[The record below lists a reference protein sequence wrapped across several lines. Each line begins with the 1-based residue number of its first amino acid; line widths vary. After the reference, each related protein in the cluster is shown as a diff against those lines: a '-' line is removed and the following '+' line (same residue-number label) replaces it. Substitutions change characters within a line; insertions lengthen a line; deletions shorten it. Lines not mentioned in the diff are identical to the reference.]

1 MNNGIILLVILAV
14 YFTVLLLIGRFSGG
28 KSDDNENFFLAGKS
42 SPWWLVAIGM
52 VRYVYFGGNV
62 YFGSR
67 YAVDDRYDLYA
78 DGFGICRG
86 IYRDRQDSVASLL
99 SPRTHIDIYISR
111 TSFRNLFL

>member
-1 MNNGIILLVILAV
+1 MVV
-14 YFTVLLLIGRFSGG
+14 GG
-28 KSDDNENFFLAGKS
+28 YRYG
-42 SPWWLVAIGM
+42 
-52 VRYVYFGGNV
+52 RYVYFGGNV